1 MTGMRQDPT
10 MTSYH
15 GKTYLITGSSD
26 GIGAELALQ
35 LAAHGPNLVLAAR
48 SLDKLEMIA
57 AQCEAK
63 GAKAIAVRCDV
74 TQREDCENAV
84 AQAIAKFNKLDVLVN
99 NAGLSMHAWFEE
111 ISKLDTFETL
121 FRTNV
126 MSAVWC
132 TQAALPHLK
141 ASRGLIVGVSS
152 LAGKTGVPGRTTYS
166 ASKFAMDGFFQSLRL
181 ELRGTGVDVTM
192 IYPGVV
198 ATNIRRHGLKGDG
211 LEAGFSGLKED
222 GAMSVEDCAAQM
234 ITAIERRQRELIM
247 TLQAKFGIR
256 LKAFAPT
263 LVDNMAMK
271 ALSKQGEK
279 KHD

>member
-1 MTGMRQDPT
+1 M
-10 MTSYH
+10 SYL

-35 LAAHGPNLVLAAR
+35 LATHGPNLVLAAR

-74 TQREDCENAV
+74 TQQADCENAI
-84 AQAIAKFNKLDVLVN
+84 AQTIAKFGKLDVLVN

-111 ISKLDTFETL
+111 ISNLDTFETL

-132 TQAALPHLK
+132 TRAALPHLK
-141 ASRGLIVGVSS
+141 ISKGLIVGVSS
-152 LAGKTGVPGRTTYS
+152 LAGKTGVPARTTYCT
-166 ASKFAMDGFFQSLRL
+166 SKFAMDGFFQALRL

-211 LEAGFSGLKED
+211 LEAGFSGLKEE
-222 GAMSVEDCAAQM
+222 GAMTVQDCATQM
-234 ITAIERRQRELIM
+234 IRAIDKRQRELIM
-247 TLQAKFGIR
+247 TRQARIGMK
-256 LKAFAPT
+256 LKAIAPGV
-263 LVDNMAMK
+263 VDNMAMK

-279 KHD
+279 KS